1 MIVWIIGLSGSGKS
15 TLAKEVVKKM
25 RIKDKSI
32 IHLDGDLIRELY
44 ENDIGHTM
52 EDRKINA
59 NRICKLCKFLDDQN
73 IDVVTSILSIFPE
86 SRKWC
91 RENLSRYYEV
101 FIKTN
106 INILKERDSKGIYK
120 KYDQG
125 ILKNVAGIDIKFI
138 EPESPDLIINNNGNL
153 KELLYKS
160 EDIVQQFLK

>member
-15 TLAKEVVKKM
+15 TLAIEVVKKIRM
-25 RIKDKSI
+25 KDKSI

-101 FIKTN
+101 FIKTS

-125 ILKNVAGIDIKFI
+125 ILKNVAGIDIEFI

-153 KELLYKS
+153 RELLNNS
-160 EDIVQQFLK
+160 EEIVQQFLK